1 MATDGKHHDTVA
13 EALARVPLLRRLTD
27 HHRSELAKHSTTRSF
42 PAGATIVKQGD
53 TSMSFYVVLSGK
65 VRMIREGEGGA
76 HVDVTEGGPGDF
88 FGEMGLIDDAPREV
102 TVVADE
108 PTECALLVK
117 WDFQRELREDPEI
130 ALALI
135 PFLNARIRGLHEQL
149 AARERASA

>member
-1 MATDGKHHDTVA
+1 
-13 EALARVPLLRRLTD
+13 
-27 HHRSELAKHSTTRSF
+27 
-42 PAGATIVKQGD
+42 
-53 TSMSFYVVLSGK
+53 
-65 VRMIREGEGGA
+65 VRMIREGEGGV
-76 HVDVTEGGPGDF
+76 HVDMTEGGPGDF

-135 PFLNARIRGLHEQL
+135 PFLNDRIRWLDEQL
-149 AARERASA
+149 AAAEGRPAAGPG